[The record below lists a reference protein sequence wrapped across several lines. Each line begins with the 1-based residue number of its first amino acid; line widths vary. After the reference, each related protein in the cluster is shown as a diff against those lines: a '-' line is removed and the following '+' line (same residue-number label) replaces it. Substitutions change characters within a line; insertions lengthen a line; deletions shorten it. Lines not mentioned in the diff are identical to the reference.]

1 MTLIKQHPLTSFVA
15 ITLAIS
21 WIIWSPLIVLG
32 QNISP
37 VARLIIII
45 IGGFG
50 PFFSAII
57 VTLIADGRNGFRE
70 WRIKIFK
77 FRIGATFYILAFLY
91 PIILAALSYGLYL
104 LMGGEPIDFT
114 NVPPWYAYPIG
125 LVFVFFLGGGQE
137 EPGWRGFALPKL
149 LSKYSPFI
157 SSIIIGVIWTIW
169 HIPLFFV
176 EGSSQVELPFEWYLP
191 NVIAIAIV
199 FTLLYLKTSGSV
211 LPAMALHAGLNSV
224 VSWFPMESGILPSY
238 AYHSIMGWI
247 VVILLIMIYG
257 RTRFFC
263 SPNNVGSS
271 MNKK

>member
-1 MTLIKQHPLTSFVA
+1 MTLIKQHPFASFVA

-21 WIIWSPLIVLG
+21 WIIWGPLIVLG

-45 IGGFG
+45 LGGFG
-50 PFFSAII
+50 PFLSAII

-70 WRIKIFK
+70 WRKRIFK
-77 FRIGATFYILAFLY
+77 FRVGAKFYILVLLY
-91 PIILAALSYGLYL
+91 PIIYVALSYGLYL
-104 LMGGEPIDFT
+104 LMGGTPGDFAS
-114 NVPPWYAYPIG
+114 VPPWYLYPLT

-137 EPGWRGFALPKL
+137 EPGWRGFALPRL

-157 SSIIIGVIWTIW
+157 ASIIIGVIWAVL

-176 EGSSQVELPFEWYLP
+176 AGSSQAGLPFEWYLP
-191 NVIAIAIV
+191 NVIGMAIV

-211 LPAMALHAGLNSV
+211 LPAMVLHAGINSAFT
-224 VSWFPMESGILPSY
+224 WFPTESGILPSY
-238 AYHSIMGWI
+238 AYITILIAGWI
-247 VVILLIMIYG
+247 FVVLLILVYG

-263 SPNNVGSS
+263 NPNNVENN
-271 MNKK
+271 MK

>member
-1 MTLIKQHPLTSFVA
+1 MTLIKQHPLASFVT

-37 VARLIIII
+37 VARLILII

-50 PFFSAII
+50 PFLSAII

-70 WRIKIFK
+70 WRKRIFK
-77 FRIGATFYILAFLY
+77 FRIGAKFYILAFLY
-91 PIILAALSYGLYL
+91 PLILAALAYGLYL
-104 LMGGEPIDFT
+104 LMGGVPADFAS
-114 NVPPWYAYPIG
+114 VPPWYLYLVG

-157 SSIIIGVIWTIW
+157 ASIIIGVIWTIW

-176 EGSSQVELPFEWYLP
+176 AGSSQAGLPFEWYLP
-191 NVIAIAIV
+191 NVIATAIV

-211 LPAMALHAGLNSV
+211 LPAMVLHAGLNSV

-238 AYHSIMGWI
+238 AYVTIVGWTI
-247 VVILLIMIYG
+247 VILLILVYG
-257 RTRFFC
+257 RTRFFR

-271 MNKK
+271 MK